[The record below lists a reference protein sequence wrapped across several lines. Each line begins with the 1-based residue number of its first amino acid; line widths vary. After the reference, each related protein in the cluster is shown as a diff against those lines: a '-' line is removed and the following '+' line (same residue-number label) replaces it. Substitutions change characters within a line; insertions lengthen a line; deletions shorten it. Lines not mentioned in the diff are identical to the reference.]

1 MGLAGAA
8 LVMTLT
14 SCQIYNSYPV
24 TQTDGS
30 GSSVNIPNTS
40 TKAVV
45 WGTRPEAV
53 QSLTTWL
60 LKRGVTLVDDV
71 KINQMASDTHLHQP
85 LSNSDIFKLAK
96 SAGAKQVIFIDA
108 DVSTWRVSGLESAFG
123 QSPTVYTASVFIRA
137 LDAGTGEIYWNGKA
151 HSTDRFTNL
160 TEGMHQ
166 LTCQALATAWGLRE
180 PGPTAPPTICLPGQ
194 NVMVFTEPPLAPS
207 NTAQANHI
215 QPMSPRQGKEEVE
228 SGQSAYEYRK
238 NK

>member
-1 MGLAGAA
+1 MSYRPGSSLRNLGLACAA
-8 LVMTLT
+8 LVVTLT
-14 SCQIYNSYPV
+14 SCQVYNSYPV

-30 GSSVNIPNTS
+30 ATSVNIPNTS

-71 KINQMASDTHLHQP
+71 KMNQMAIDTHLPQP

-96 SAGAKQVIFIDA
+96 IAEAKQVIFIDA
-108 DVSTWRVSGLESAFG
+108 DVSTLRVSGFETIFG
-123 QSPTVYTASVFIRA
+123 PGPTVYTASVFIRA

-151 HSTDRFTNL
+151 HSTDKFTNL

-166 LTCQALATAWGLRE
+166 LTCHALATAWGLRE
-180 PGPTAPPTICLPGQ
+180 PGLTAAPTICPPGQ
-194 NVMVFTEPPLAPS
+194 NVMVSPEPASTPS
-207 NTAQANHI
+207 GTAKAQTSN
-215 QPMSPRQGKEEVE
+215 
-228 SGQSAYEYRK
+228 
-238 NK
+238 